1 MIRSL
6 HDPLCEKET
15 NRMAAEE
22 ETNTEIE
29 NSENSNEELKAA
41 DDNGGVSSEEEV
53 SHEKSEFALKLVNAV
68 KSMNSGEF
76 TYHEMIN
83 SFVLADELKCLF
95 LFIKAL
101 PYNPISRIYPETPF
115 LIFKGVVKPSMFDL
129 SEETAR
135 DIENYMK
142 GQNSEYY
149 ADLRLH
155 DLEQYYL
162 DAYESAVRIYND
174 MAEKTRNSYH
184 AAVKQAKSQ
193 VIEIS
198 AVFVC
203 LFIIAIVVIGIS
215 Q

>member
-1 MIRSL
+1 MNA
-6 HDPLCEKET
+6 DAEAET
-15 NRMAAEE
+15 ELDENLDSTIEGSANDEAA
-22 ETNTEIE
+22 T
-29 NSENSNEELKAA
+29 
-41 DDNGGVSSEEEV
+41 SEEQLAQN
-53 SHEKSEFALKLVNAV
+53 KSEFALKLVNAV
-68 KSMNSGEF
+68 KAMNSGEF
-76 TYHEMIN
+76 SYHEMIN

-95 LFIKAL
+95 LFLKAL

-115 LIFKGVVKPSMFDL
+115 LIFKGVVKPDMFDL
-129 SEETAR
+129 SEETVR

-149 ADLRLH
+149 TDLRLH
-155 DLEQYYL
+155 DLDQYYL

-174 MAEKTRNSYH
+174 MAERTRNSYQ
-184 AAVKQAKSQ
+184 ASVKQAKSQ

-203 LFIIAIVVIGIS
+203 LVVIAITLFGIS

>member
-1 MIRSL
+1 MNAEAEAVTELDENLESKIEGSVN
-6 HDPLCEKET
+6 DE
-15 NRMAAEE
+15 AA
-22 ETNTEIE
+22 T
-29 NSENSNEELKAA
+29 
-41 DDNGGVSSEEEV
+41 SEEQLAQN
-53 SHEKSEFALKLVNAV
+53 KSEFALKLVNAV
-68 KSMNSGEF
+68 KAMNSGEF
-76 TYHEMIN
+76 SYHEMIN

-95 LFIKAL
+95 LFLKAL

-115 LIFKGVVKPSMFDL
+115 LIFKGVVKPDMFDL
-129 SEETAR
+129 SEETVR

-149 ADLRLH
+149 NDLRLH
-155 DLEQYYL
+155 DLDQYYL

-174 MAEKTRNSYH
+174 MAERTRNSYQ
-184 AAVKQAKSQ
+184 ASVKQAKSQ

-203 LFIIAIVVIGIS
+203 LIVIAITLFGIS

>member
-1 MIRSL
+1 
-6 HDPLCEKET
+6 
-15 NRMAAEE
+15 MAEDAEV
-22 ETNTEIE
+22 TAKP
-29 NSENSNEELKAA
+29 ENSNIHK
-41 DDNGGVSSEEEV
+41 EEV
-53 SHEKSEFALKLVNAV
+53 GNDDVHEASNAEEISHEKSEFALKLVNAV
-68 KSMNSGEF
+68 KEMNSGALS
-76 TYHEMIN
+76 YHEMIN

-115 LIFKGVVKPSMFDL
+115 LVFKGVIKPKMFYL

-193 VIEIS
+193 VVEIS

-203 LFIIAIVVIGIS
+203 LFIIAIVIFGIS

>member
-1 MIRSL
+1 MNAEAEAVTDSDENLEIKIEGPAN
-6 HDPLCEKET
+6 DE
-15 NRMAAEE
+15 AA
-22 ETNTEIE
+22 T
-29 NSENSNEELKAA
+29 
-41 DDNGGVSSEEEV
+41 SEEQLAQN
-53 SHEKSEFALKLVNAV
+53 KSEFALKLVNAV
-68 KSMNSGEF
+68 KAMNSGEF
-76 TYHEMIN
+76 SYHEMIN

-95 LFIKAL
+95 LFLKAL

-115 LIFKGVVKPSMFDL
+115 LIFKGVIKPDMFDL
-129 SEETAR
+129 SEETVR

-149 ADLRLH
+149 NDLRLH
-155 DLEQYYL
+155 DLDQYYL

-174 MAEKTRNSYH
+174 MAERTRNSYQ
-184 AAVKQAKSQ
+184 ASVKQAKSQ

-203 LFIIAIVVIGIS
+203 LVVIAITLFGIS

>member
-1 MIRSL
+1 MNA
-6 HDPLCEKET
+6 DAEAET
-15 NRMAAEE
+15 ELDENLESTIEGSANDEAA
-22 ETNTEIE
+22 T
-29 NSENSNEELKAA
+29 
-41 DDNGGVSSEEEV
+41 SEEQLAQN
-53 SHEKSEFALKLVNAV
+53 KSEFALKLVNAV
-68 KSMNSGEF
+68 KAMNSGEF
-76 TYHEMIN
+76 SYHEMIN

-95 LFIKAL
+95 LFLKAL

-115 LIFKGVVKPSMFDL
+115 LIFKGVVKPDMFDL
-129 SEETAR
+129 SEETVR

-149 ADLRLH
+149 TDLRLH
-155 DLEQYYL
+155 DLDQYYL

-174 MAEKTRNSYH
+174 MAERTRNSYQ
-184 AAVKQAKSQ
+184 ASVKQAKSQ

-203 LFIIAIVVIGIS
+203 LIVIAITLFGIS

>member
-1 MIRSL
+1 MNA
-6 HDPLCEKET
+6 EAE
-15 NRMAAEE
+15 AATDVDENLDS
-22 ETNTEIE
+22 TIE
-29 NSENSNEELKAA
+29 GSAKNEAA
-41 DDNGGVSSEEEV
+41 TSEEQLAQN
-53 SHEKSEFALKLVNAV
+53 KSEFALKLVNAV
-68 KSMNSGEF
+68 KAMNSGEF
-76 TYHEMIN
+76 SYHEMIN

-95 LFIKAL
+95 LFLKAL

-115 LIFKGVVKPSMFDL
+115 LIFKGVVKPDMFDL
-129 SEETAR
+129 SEETVR

-149 ADLRLH
+149 TDLRLH
-155 DLEQYYL
+155 DLDQYYL

-174 MAEKTRNSYH
+174 MAERTRNSYQ
-184 AAVKQAKSQ
+184 ASVKQAKSQ

-203 LFIIAIVVIGIS
+203 LIVIAITLFGIS

>member
-1 MIRSL
+1 MNAEAEAVTDLDENLESTIEGSAN
-6 HDPLCEKET
+6 DE
-15 NRMAAEE
+15 AA
-22 ETNTEIE
+22 T
-29 NSENSNEELKAA
+29 
-41 DDNGGVSSEEEV
+41 SEEQLAQN
-53 SHEKSEFALKLVNAV
+53 KSEFALKLVNSV
-68 KSMNSGEF
+68 KAMNSGEF
-76 TYHEMIN
+76 SYHEMIN

-95 LFIKAL
+95 LFLKAL

-115 LIFKGVVKPSMFDL
+115 LIFKGVVKPDMFDL
-129 SEETAR
+129 SEETVR

-149 ADLRLH
+149 NDLRLH
-155 DLEQYYL
+155 DLDQYYL

-174 MAEKTRNSYH
+174 MAERTRNSYQ
-184 AAVKQAKSQ
+184 ASVKQAKSQ

-203 LFIIAIVVIGIS
+203 LVVIAITLFGIS

>member
-1 MIRSL
+1 MNADAEAVTGVDENLDSTIEGPAN
-6 HDPLCEKET
+6 DE
-15 NRMAAEE
+15 AA
-22 ETNTEIE
+22 T
-29 NSENSNEELKAA
+29 
-41 DDNGGVSSEEEV
+41 SEEQLAQN
-53 SHEKSEFALKLVNAV
+53 KSEFALKLVNAV
-68 KSMNSGEF
+68 KAMNSAEF
-76 TYHEMIN
+76 SYHEMIN

-95 LFIKAL
+95 LFLKAL

-115 LIFKGVVKPSMFDL
+115 LIFKGVVKPDMFDL
-129 SEETAR
+129 SEETVR

-149 ADLRLH
+149 TDLRLH
-155 DLEQYYL
+155 DLDQYYL

-174 MAEKTRNSYH
+174 MAERTRNSYQ
-184 AAVKQAKSQ
+184 ASVKQAKSQ

-203 LFIIAIVVIGIS
+203 LVVIAITLFGIS

>member
-1 MIRSL
+1 
-6 HDPLCEKET
+6 
-15 NRMAAEE
+15 MAAETIQSVEFEDSEVHELEVGTEDVHEVSTPE
-22 ETNTEIE
+22 ET
-29 NSENSNEELKAA
+29 
-41 DDNGGVSSEEEV
+41 

-68 KSMNSGEF
+68 KAMNSGEIS
-76 TYHEMIN
+76 YHEMVN

-101 PYNPISRIYPETPF
+101 PYNPISRIYSETPF
-115 LIFKGVVKPSMFDL
+115 LIFKGVIKPKMFDL
-129 SEETAR
+129 SEEMAR

-142 GQNSEYY
+142 DQNSEYY
-149 ADLRLH
+149 SDLRLH
-155 DLEQYYL
+155 DLEQYHL
-162 DAYESAVRIYND
+162 DAYENAVRIYND

-184 AAVKQAKSQ
+184 AAVKQAKAQ

-203 LFIIAIVVIGIS
+203 LFIIAIVLFGIS

>member
-1 MIRSL
+1 MNA
-6 HDPLCEKET
+6 EAE
-15 NRMAAEE
+15 AATDVDENLDS
-22 ETNTEIE
+22 TIE
-29 NSENSNEELKAA
+29 GSAKNEAA
-41 DDNGGVSSEEEV
+41 TSEEQLAQN
-53 SHEKSEFALKLVNAV
+53 KSEFALKLVNAV
-68 KSMNSGEF
+68 KAMNSGEF
-76 TYHEMIN
+76 SYHEMIN

-95 LFIKAL
+95 LFLKAL

-115 LIFKGVVKPSMFDL
+115 LIFKGVVKPDMFDL
-129 SEETAR
+129 SEDTVR

-149 ADLRLH
+149 NDLRLH
-155 DLEQYYL
+155 DLDQYYL

-174 MAEKTRNSYH
+174 MAERTRNSYQ
-184 AAVKQAKSQ
+184 ASVKQAKSQ

-203 LFIIAIVVIGIS
+203 LVVIAITLIGIS

>member
-1 MIRSL
+1 M
-6 HDPLCEKET
+6 
-15 NRMAAEE
+15 NAEALPDVDE
-22 ETNTEIE
+22 NLESTIE
-29 NSENSNEELKAA
+29 GSANDEVAT
-41 DDNGGVSSEEEV
+41 SEEQLAQN
-53 SHEKSEFALKLVNAV
+53 KSEFALKLVNSV
-68 KSMNSGEF
+68 KAMNSGEF
-76 TYHEMIN
+76 SYHEMIN

-95 LFIKAL
+95 LFLKAL

-115 LIFKGVVKPSMFDL
+115 LIFKGVVKPNMFDL
-129 SEETAR
+129 SEETVR

-149 ADLRLH
+149 NDLRLH
-155 DLEQYYL
+155 DLDQYYL

-174 MAEKTRNSYH
+174 MAERTRNSYQ
-184 AAVKQAKSQ
+184 ASVKQAKSQ

-203 LFIIAIVVIGIS
+203 LVVIAITLFGIS

>member
-1 MIRSL
+1 MNA
-6 HDPLCEKET
+6 DVEATT
-15 NRMAAEE
+15 NLDEHSDSGLQDNAEE
-22 ETNTEIE
+22 VPTISDEQLAQN
-29 NSENSNEELKAA
+29 
-41 DDNGGVSSEEEV
+41 
-53 SHEKSEFALKLVNAV
+53 KSEFALKLVNAV
-68 KSMNSGEF
+68 KAMNSGEF

-95 LFIKAL
+95 LFLKAL
-101 PYNPISRIYPETPF
+101 PYNPISRMYPETPF
-115 LIFKGVVKPSMFDL
+115 LIFKGVVKPDMFDL
-129 SEETAR
+129 SEETVR

-149 ADLRLH
+149 NDLRLH
-155 DLEQYYL
+155 DLDQYYL

-174 MAEKTRNSYH
+174 MAERTRNSYQ
-184 AAVKQAKSQ
+184 ASVKQAKSQ

-203 LFIIAIVVIGIS
+203 LIVIGITLFGIS

>member
-1 MIRSL
+1 MNA
-6 HDPLCEKET
+6 EAE
-15 NRMAAEE
+15 AATDVDENIDS
-22 ETNTEIE
+22 TIE
-29 NSENSNEELKAA
+29 GSANDEAA
-41 DDNGGVSSEEEV
+41 TSEEQLAQN
-53 SHEKSEFALKLVNAV
+53 KSEFALKLVNAV
-68 KSMNSGEF
+68 KAMNSGEF
-76 TYHEMIN
+76 SYHEMIN

-95 LFIKAL
+95 LFLKAL

-115 LIFKGVVKPSMFDL
+115 LIFKGVVKPDMFDL
-129 SEETAR
+129 SEETVR

-149 ADLRLH
+149 NDLRLH
-155 DLEQYYL
+155 DLDQYYL

-174 MAEKTRNSYH
+174 MAERTRNSYQ
-184 AAVKQAKSQ
+184 ASVKQAKSQ

-203 LFIIAIVVIGIS
+203 LVVIAITLFGIS

>member
-1 MIRSL
+1 MNA
-6 HDPLCEKET
+6 DVEATT
-15 NRMAAEE
+15 NLDEHSDSGLQDNAEE
-22 ETNTEIE
+22 VPTISDEQLAQN
-29 NSENSNEELKAA
+29 
-41 DDNGGVSSEEEV
+41 
-53 SHEKSEFALKLVNAV
+53 KSEFALKLVNAV
-68 KSMNSGEF
+68 KAMNSGEF

-83 SFVLADELKCLF
+83 SFVLAEELKCLF
-95 LFIKAL
+95 LFLKAL

-115 LIFKGVVKPSMFDL
+115 LIFKGVVKPDMFDL
-129 SEETAR
+129 SEETVR

-149 ADLRLH
+149 NDLRLH
-155 DLEQYYL
+155 DLDQYYL

-174 MAEKTRNSYH
+174 MAERTRNSYQ
-184 AAVKQAKSQ
+184 ASVKQAKSQ

-203 LFIIAIVVIGIS
+203 LIVIGITLFGIS

>member
-1 MIRSL
+1 M
-6 HDPLCEKET
+6 
-15 NRMAAEE
+15 NAEALPDVDE
-22 ETNTEIE
+22 NLESTIE
-29 NSENSNEELKAA
+29 GSANDEVAT
-41 DDNGGVSSEEEV
+41 SEEQLAQN
-53 SHEKSEFALKLVNAV
+53 KSEFALKLVNAV
-68 KSMNSGEF
+68 KAMNSGEF
-76 TYHEMIN
+76 SYHEMIN

-95 LFIKAL
+95 LFLKAL

-115 LIFKGVVKPSMFDL
+115 LIFKGVVKPDMFDL
-129 SEETAR
+129 SEETVR

-149 ADLRLH
+149 TDLRLH
-155 DLEQYYL
+155 DLDQYYL

-174 MAEKTRNSYH
+174 MAERTRNSYQ
-184 AAVKQAKSQ
+184 ASVKQAKSQ

-203 LFIIAIVVIGIS
+203 LVVIAITLFGIS

>member
-1 MIRSL
+1 MMNA
-6 HDPLCEKET
+6 DVEATT
-15 NRMAAEE
+15 NLDEHSDSGLQDNAEE
-22 ETNTEIE
+22 VPTISDEQLAQN
-29 NSENSNEELKAA
+29 
-41 DDNGGVSSEEEV
+41 
-53 SHEKSEFALKLVNAV
+53 KSEFALKLVNAV
-68 KSMNSGEF
+68 KAMNSGEF

-95 LFIKAL
+95 LFLKAL
-101 PYNPISRIYPETPF
+101 PYNPISRMYPETPF
-115 LIFKGVVKPSMFDL
+115 LIFKGVVKPDMFDL
-129 SEETAR
+129 SEETVR

-149 ADLRLH
+149 NDLRLH
-155 DLEQYYL
+155 DLDQYYL

-174 MAEKTRNSYH
+174 MAERTRNSYQ
-184 AAVKQAKSQ
+184 ASVKQAKSQ

-203 LFIIAIVVIGIS
+203 LIVIGITLFGIS

>member
-1 MIRSL
+1 MNAGV
-6 HDPLCEKET
+6 EATT
-15 NRMAAEE
+15 NLDEHSDSGLQDNAEE
-22 ETNTEIE
+22 VPTISDEQLAQN
-29 NSENSNEELKAA
+29 
-41 DDNGGVSSEEEV
+41 
-53 SHEKSEFALKLVNAV
+53 KSEFALKLVNAV
-68 KSMNSGEF
+68 KAMNSGEF

-83 SFVLADELKCLF
+83 SFVLAEELKCLF
-95 LFIKAL
+95 LFLKAL

-115 LIFKGVVKPSMFDL
+115 LIFKGVVKPDMFDL
-129 SEETAR
+129 SEETVR

-149 ADLRLH
+149 NDLRLH
-155 DLEQYYL
+155 DLDQYYL

-174 MAEKTRNSYH
+174 MAERTRNSYQ
-184 AAVKQAKSQ
+184 ASVKQAKSQ

-203 LFIIAIVVIGIS
+203 LIVIGITLFGIS

>member
-1 MIRSL
+1 MATESI
-6 HDPLCEKET
+6 ET
-15 NRMAAEE
+15 VELEDSETHELGVGNEDVHEASTAEE
-22 ETNTEIE
+22 I
-29 NSENSNEELKAA
+29 
-41 DDNGGVSSEEEV
+41 

-68 KSMNSGEF
+68 KAMNSGELS
-76 TYHEMIN
+76 YHEMIN

-115 LIFKGVVKPSMFDL
+115 LIFKGVIKPKMFDL

-135 DIENYMK
+135 DIESYMK

-155 DLEQYYL
+155 DLEQYHL
-162 DAYESAVRIYND
+162 DAYENAVRIYND

-193 VIEIS
+193 VVEIS

-203 LFIIAIVVIGIS
+203 FFIIAIVIFGIS

>member
-1 MIRSL
+1 MNA
-6 HDPLCEKET
+6 EAE
-15 NRMAAEE
+15 AATDVDENLE
-22 ETNTEIE
+22 STIE
-29 NSENSNEELKAA
+29 GPANDEVAT
-41 DDNGGVSSEEEV
+41 SEEQLAQN
-53 SHEKSEFALKLVNAV
+53 KSEFALKLVNAV
-68 KSMNSGEF
+68 KAMNSGEF
-76 TYHEMIN
+76 SYHEMIN

-95 LFIKAL
+95 LFLKAL

-115 LIFKGVVKPSMFDL
+115 LIFKGVVKPDMFDL
-129 SEETAR
+129 SEETVR

-149 ADLRLH
+149 TDLRLH
-155 DLEQYYL
+155 DLDQYYL

-174 MAEKTRNSYH
+174 MAERTRNSYQ
-184 AAVKQAKSQ
+184 ASVKQAKSQ

-203 LFIIAIVVIGIS
+203 LVVIGITLFGIS

>member
-1 MIRSL
+1 
-6 HDPLCEKET
+6 
-15 NRMAAEE
+15 MAADV

-29 NSENSNEELKAA
+29 NTENSNEELKAA
-41 DDNGGVSSEEEV
+41 DDDGGGGSEDEL

-155 DLEQYYL
+155 DLEQYY
-162 DAYESAVRIYND
+162 
-174 MAEKTRNSYH
+174 
-184 AAVKQAKSQ
+184 
-193 VIEIS
+193 
-198 AVFVC
+198 
-203 LFIIAIVVIGIS
+203 
-215 Q
+215 

>member
-1 MIRSL
+1 MTA
-6 HDPLCEKET
+6 ET
-15 NRMAAEE
+15 EQSDKLEDSEIHELEVGIEDVHEASTDEE
-22 ETNTEIE
+22 I
-29 NSENSNEELKAA
+29 
-41 DDNGGVSSEEEV
+41 

-68 KSMNSGEF
+68 KEMNSGALS
-76 TYHEMIN
+76 YHEMIN

-115 LIFKGVVKPSMFDL
+115 LVFKGVIRPKMFDL

-135 DIENYMK
+135 DIEIYMK

-149 ADLRLH
+149 SDLRLH
-155 DLEQYYL
+155 DLDQYYL

-203 LFIIAIVVIGIS
+203 LFIIAIVIFGIS

>member
-1 MIRSL
+1 M
-6 HDPLCEKET
+6 
-15 NRMAAEE
+15 NAEAE
-22 ETNTEIE
+22 AVTD
-29 NSENSNEELKAA
+29 SNENLDSTIEGSANNEAA
-41 DDNGGVSSEEEV
+41 TSEEQLAQN
-53 SHEKSEFALKLVNAV
+53 KSEFALKLVNAV
-68 KSMNSGEF
+68 KAMNSGEF
-76 TYHEMIN
+76 SYHEMIN

-95 LFIKAL
+95 LFLKAL

-115 LIFKGVVKPSMFDL
+115 LIFKGVVKPDMFDL
-129 SEETAR
+129 SEETVR

-149 ADLRLH
+149 TDLRLH
-155 DLEQYYL
+155 DLDQYYL

-174 MAEKTRNSYH
+174 MAERTRNSYQ
-184 AAVKQAKSQ
+184 ASVKQAKSQ

-203 LFIIAIVVIGIS
+203 LVVIAITLFGIS

>member
-1 MIRSL
+1 MNA
-6 HDPLCEKET
+6 EAE
-15 NRMAAEE
+15 AATDVDENLDS
-22 ETNTEIE
+22 TIE
-29 NSENSNEELKAA
+29 GSAKNEAA
-41 DDNGGVSSEEEV
+41 TSEEQLAQN
-53 SHEKSEFALKLVNAV
+53 KSEFALKLVNAV
-68 KSMNSGEF
+68 KAMNSGEF
-76 TYHEMIN
+76 SYHEMIN

-95 LFIKAL
+95 LFLKAL

-115 LIFKGVVKPSMFDL
+115 LIFKGVVKPDMFDL
-129 SEETAR
+129 SEETVR

-149 ADLRLH
+149 TDLRLH
-155 DLEQYYL
+155 DLDQYYL

-174 MAEKTRNSYH
+174 MAERTRNSYQ
-184 AAVKQAKSQ
+184 ASVKQAKSQ

-203 LFIIAIVVIGIS
+203 LVVIAITLFGIS

>member
-1 MIRSL
+1 MNADAEAVTGVDENLDSTIEGPAN
-6 HDPLCEKET
+6 DE
-15 NRMAAEE
+15 AA
-22 ETNTEIE
+22 T
-29 NSENSNEELKAA
+29 
-41 DDNGGVSSEEEV
+41 SEEQLAQN
-53 SHEKSEFALKLVNAV
+53 KSEFALKLVNAV
-68 KSMNSGEF
+68 KAMNSGEF
-76 TYHEMIN
+76 SYHEMIN

-95 LFIKAL
+95 LFLKAL

-115 LIFKGVVKPSMFDL
+115 LIFKGVVKPDMFDL
-129 SEETAR
+129 SEETVR

-149 ADLRLH
+149 TDLRLH
-155 DLEQYYL
+155 DLDQYYL

-174 MAEKTRNSYH
+174 MAERTRNSYQ
-184 AAVKQAKSQ
+184 ASVKQAKSQ

-203 LFIIAIVVIGIS
+203 LVVIAITLFGIS

>member
-1 MIRSL
+1 MNA
-6 HDPLCEKET
+6 DVEATT
-15 NRMAAEE
+15 NLDEHSDSGLQDNAEE
-22 ETNTEIE
+22 VPTISDEQLAQN
-29 NSENSNEELKAA
+29 
-41 DDNGGVSSEEEV
+41 
-53 SHEKSEFALKLVNAV
+53 KSEFALKLVNAV
-68 KSMNSGEF
+68 KAMNSGEF

-95 LFIKAL
+95 LFLKAL

-115 LIFKGVVKPSMFDL
+115 LIFKGVVKPDMFDL
-129 SEETAR
+129 SEETVR

-149 ADLRLH
+149 NDLRLH
-155 DLEQYYL
+155 DLDQYYL

-174 MAEKTRNSYH
+174 MAERTRNSYQ
-184 AAVKQAKSQ
+184 ASVKQAKSQ

-203 LFIIAIVVIGIS
+203 LIVIGITLFGIS

>member
-1 MIRSL
+1 MTA
-6 HDPLCEKET
+6 ET
-15 NRMAAEE
+15 EQSDKLEDSEIHEVEVGIEDVHEASTDEE
-22 ETNTEIE
+22 I
-29 NSENSNEELKAA
+29 
-41 DDNGGVSSEEEV
+41 

-68 KSMNSGEF
+68 KEMNSGALS
-76 TYHEMIN
+76 YHEMIN

-115 LIFKGVVKPSMFDL
+115 LVFKGVIKPKMFDL
-129 SEETAR
+129 SEETSR

-149 ADLRLH
+149 SDLRLH
-155 DLEQYYL
+155 DLDQYYL

-203 LFIIAIVVIGIS
+203 LFIIAIVIFGIS

>member
-1 MIRSL
+1 
-6 HDPLCEKET
+6 
-15 NRMAAEE
+15 MAAEAE
-22 ETNTEIE
+22 ETVKPE
-29 NSENSNEELKAA
+29 NSEIHEAEIGNNAVHEVSNAEEI
-41 DDNGGVSSEEEV
+41 

-68 KSMNSGEF
+68 KEMNSGALS
-76 TYHEMIN
+76 YHEMIN

-115 LIFKGVVKPSMFDL
+115 LVFKGVIKPTMFDL

-142 GQNSEYY
+142 AQNSEYY
-149 ADLRLH
+149 AELRLH
-155 DLEQYYL
+155 DLDQYYL

-203 LFIIAIVVIGIS
+203 LFIIAIVLFGIS

>member
-1 MIRSL
+1 MNA
-6 HDPLCEKET
+6 EAE
-15 NRMAAEE
+15 AATDVDENLDS
-22 ETNTEIE
+22 TIE
-29 NSENSNEELKAA
+29 GSANDEAA
-41 DDNGGVSSEEEV
+41 TSEEQLAQN
-53 SHEKSEFALKLVNAV
+53 KSEFALKLVNAV
-68 KSMNSGEF
+68 KAMNSGEF
-76 TYHEMIN
+76 SYHEMIN

-95 LFIKAL
+95 LFLKAL

-115 LIFKGVVKPSMFDL
+115 LIFKGVVKPDMFDL
-129 SEETAR
+129 SEETVR

-149 ADLRLH
+149 NDLRLH
-155 DLEQYYL
+155 DLDQYYL

-174 MAEKTRNSYH
+174 MAERTRNSYQ
-184 AAVKQAKSQ
+184 ASVKQAKSQ

-203 LFIIAIVVIGIS
+203 LVVIAITLFGIS

>member
-1 MIRSL
+1 MTAEPEQLVKFGDSEVHEL
-6 HDPLCEKET
+6 EVGTEDVHEAST
-15 NRMAAEE
+15 AEE
-22 ETNTEIE
+22 I
-29 NSENSNEELKAA
+29 
-41 DDNGGVSSEEEV
+41 
-53 SHEKSEFALKLVNAV
+53 SHEKSEFALKLVNAL
-68 KSMNSGEF
+68 KAMNSGELS
-76 TYHEMIN
+76 YHEMIN

-115 LIFKGVVKPSMFDL
+115 LIFKGVIKPKMFDL

-142 GQNSEYY
+142 DQNSEYY
-149 ADLRLH
+149 SDLRLH

-162 DAYESAVRIYND
+162 DSYETAVRIYND

-184 AAVKQAKSQ
+184 AAVKQAKAQ

-203 LFIIAIVVIGIS
+203 LFIIAIVLFGIS